1 MTGHPALPPNAIAR
15 IRQGDARAFE
25 AVFRAYYAPLAAFAF
40 GYLRNAAAA
49 EDVVQEVFGA
59 LWTSH
64 AKLRITTSLRAY
76 LYAAVRNRAL
86 NVRKHDA
93 VVEAWER
100 DEAAPDVRDLHSS
113 PETPDQI
120 LDDQERDQIL
130 ASAFESLPERQRQV
144 MRLRWKEELSYAEI
158 AEAVGI
164 SVKGVEKH
172 LSRGLAALKSACRV
186 FR

>member
-1 MTGHPALPPNAIAR
+1 MTGHPALPPNVIAR

-25 AVFRAYYAPLAAFAF
+25 AVFRAYYAPLVAFAF
-40 GYLRNAAAA
+40 QYLRDAAAA

-59 LWTSH
+59 LWASH
-64 AKLRITTSLRAY
+64 AKLQISTSLRAY
-76 LYAAVRNRAL
+76 LYTAVRNRAL
-86 NVRKHDA
+86 NLRKHDA

-100 DEAAPDVRDLHSS
+100 DEAAPDVRELH
-113 PETPDQI
+113 PEPEMPDEI
-120 LDDQERDQIL
+120 LDEQERNQLL
-130 ASAFESLPERQRQV
+130 ASAFEALPERQRQV
-144 MRLRWKEELSYAEI
+144 MRLRWTEELSYAEI